1 MSDETNHC
9 HNVCRIGIAT
19 TKSLRLVPN
28 IAIPVVGLHSCDVQI
43 ENGVPDVIVPEV
55 SEFEQSN
62 ETQAPEVLWLIRYDH
77 NS

>member
-1 MSDETNHC
+1 MPNRNRHYKIFTAGSKHC
-9 HNVCRIGIAT
+9 HT
-19 TKSLRLVPN
+19 
-28 IAIPVVGLHSCDVQI
+28 VVGLHSCDVQI
-43 ENGVPDVIVPEV
+43 EKGVPDVIVPEV